1 MLILLLGMLLFFG
14 THSISAIAL
23 PLRDRLAARSEG
35 AWKTTYSLLSLAG
48 LVLIVIGYGQARQD
62 PTVLYTPPAWLYSVV
77 PILLLPTFI
86 LFLAPYFPGWIK
98 TKTKHPQLV
107 AVKLWALAHLL
118 VNGTLAD
125 VLLFSAF
132 LVWGGAVRV
141 SLKRR
146 PVRPVPAAPPSKAND
161 FILVV
166 LGLAVYGLFAFWL
179 HARWFGVDPLIG
191 L

>member
-23 PLRDRLAARSEG
+23 PLRDRLAARSE
-35 AWKTTYSLLSLAG
+35 
-48 LVLIVIGYGQARQD
+48 
-62 PTVLYTPPAWLYSVV
+62 
-77 PILLLPTFI
+77 
-86 LFLAPYFPGWIK
+86 
-98 TKTKHPQLV
+98 
-107 AVKLWALAHLL
+107 
-118 VNGTLAD
+118 
-125 VLLFSAF
+125 SAF